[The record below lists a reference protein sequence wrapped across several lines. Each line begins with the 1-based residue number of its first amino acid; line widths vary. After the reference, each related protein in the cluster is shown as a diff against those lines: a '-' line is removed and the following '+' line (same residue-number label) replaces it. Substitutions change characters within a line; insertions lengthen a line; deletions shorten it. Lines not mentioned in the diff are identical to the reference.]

1 MKLFGNMVVDA
12 DHCKKSSERH
22 LMKDTQTGGEAA
34 NAVVP
39 NDEYGVI
46 KFTKISKKNNILVSL
61 VAETMNLMPWTS
73 EFL

>member
-1 MKLFGNMVVDA
+1 MKPTGNIVVDA

-22 LMKDTQTGGEAA
+22 LIKETQNGAEAA
-34 NAVVP
+34 KAVL

-46 KFTKISKKNNILVSL
+46 KFTKNSKKNSILVNL

-73 EFL
+73 